1 MSWEPPMAHWTQ
13 QVLKK
18 VTRAR
23 SLVRESH
30 QLLARN
36 DEAELSAELRQME
49 CALVMVLED
58 NRLRPSPPSARLPP
72 SPPPA
77 GLRRGNRLNRGLV
90 TRGPGNRN
98 SKAQPVAE
106 SQTPNCAS
114 TARNI
119 QIVRTQS
126 TSSQACRGTST
137 PTFAEDKT
145 NVTKPAKSITT
156 TTPLQGV
163 LVDFDEDSTVVELLP
178 GIVAA
183 MEALKIVHS
192 EPKGQLELC

>member
-1 MSWEPPMAHWTQ
+1 MPWDRPMVHWTQ
-13 QVLKK
+13 QVLTK

-36 DEAELSAELRQME
+36 NDTELSAELRQIE

-77 GLRRGNRLNRGLV
+77 GQRRGNRRDRKRS
-90 TRGPGNRN
+90 TRRPSN
-98 SKAQPVAE
+98 SDYKPQPAGE
-106 SQTPNCAS
+106 SQTPNCAGS
-114 TARNI
+114 ARNF
-119 QIVRTQS
+119 QIVLTQS
-126 TSSQACRGTST
+126 TSCQTCRGSST
-137 PTFAEDKT
+137 PTFAEDET
-145 NVTKPAKSITT
+145 NVTQPAKCST
-156 TTPLQGV
+156 TTPPSQGV

-183 MEALKIVHS
+183 MEAFQIVHS
-192 EPKGQLELC
+192 

>member
-1 MSWEPPMAHWTQ
+1 MPWDQPMVHWTQ

-18 VTRAR
+18 LTRAR

-30 QLLARN
+30 RLLARN
-36 DEAELSAELRQME
+36 DKAELSAELRQIE

-58 NRLRPSPPSARLPP
+58 NRLIPSPPSARLAP
-72 SPPPA
+72 SPPPT
-77 GLRRGNRLNRGLV
+77 GLRCGNRRNRGRF
-90 TRGPGNRN
+90 TRGPPNRN
-98 SKAQPVAE
+98 SNPQPVGE

-119 QIVRTQS
+119 QIVRAQS
-126 TSSQACRGTST
+126 ISSQTCRGTST
-137 PTFAEDKT
+137 PTFTEDKT
-145 NVTKPAKSITT
+145 KITKPAKSTT
-156 TTPLQGV
+156 IPPSQGV

-183 MEALKIVHS
+183 MEALEIVHS
-192 EPKGQLELC
+192 EPKGQLEMC